1 MDSNEIKAVIQTY
14 FDAGY
19 ECNGEKMREA
29 FHSGAHVYGHNEDG
43 TLNDMDKE
51 AFIKL
56 VESGKPG
63 IPESAYPRHDEIISI
78 DFTGVDT
85 AVAQVKLRVGNI
97 MFTDILSFIR
107 LDTKW
112 SIISK
117 LYAGVPV
124 SD

>member
-1 MDSNEIKAVIQTY
+1 MDGNEIKAVIQTY

-29 FHSGAHVYGHNEDG
+29 FHGVAHIYGHDEGG

-63 IPESAYPRHDEIISI
+63 MPESKYPRQEEIISI
-78 DFTGVDT
+78 DFTGEDT
-85 AVAQVKLRVGNI
+85 AVARVKLRVGNI
-97 MFTDILSFIR
+97 MFTDILSFMR
-107 LDTKW
+107 LDGKW

-117 LYAGVPV
+117 LYAGAPI
-124 SD
+124 SN